1 MSRSVEIVGEMT
13 RLRSEIAAGRGAQD
27 IVNWRLLYDCNAL
40 GVKLQRGDT
49 MSGPGFSAA
58 LTATSEAGG
67 DGDSHRGAVACA
79 LVEALRQPNA
89 ADADFSVGSEKGKVF
104 PSEAEWAAM
113 FANA

>member
-1 MSRSVEIVGEMT
+1 
-13 RLRSEIAAGRGAQD
+13 
-27 IVNWRLLYDCNAL
+27 
-40 GVKLQRGDT
+40 

>member
-1 MSRSVEIVGEMT
+1 
-13 RLRSEIAAGRGAQD
+13 
-27 IVNWRLLYDCNAL
+27 
-40 GVKLQRGDT
+40 

-79 LVEALRQPNA
+79 MVEALRQPNA

-104 PSEAEWAAM
+104 PSKAEWARCSQMRDA
-113 FANA
+113 ARCGQQRL